1 MQRHTYIHVLK
12 TLIALLDSADT
23 LKELRKKEM
32 HWMYKLKTY
41 PPYGLNERD
50 VYEAF

>member
-41 PPYGLNERD
+41 PPYGLNESD